1 MRFLLSFL
9 ASTALAAS
17 FSYAQGSP
25 SQDGAETD
33 DNIIVTGTRIRRSQF
48 QDQTGDEI
56 NIIPE
61 EKLSWEEA
69 ANHRDIT
76 VVQPGPNG
84 LVVVPPESIS
94 EADKSKLLQ
103 QRKSVVRLEDQV
115 EVTYVDIL
123 PVEPEI
129 PEARILPAENLS
141 EQDQELPE
149 ED

>member
-1 MRFLLSFL
+1 MRLLLSVL
-9 ASTALAAS
+9 ATAALAAGLAN
-17 FSYAQGSP
+17 AQITIIP
-25 SQDGAETD
+25 SDPSEGGA
-33 DNIIVTGTRIRRSQF
+33 
-48 QDQTGDEI
+48 GDEM

-76 VVQPGPNG
+76 VVQPRPNG
-84 LVVVPPESIS
+84 LEVVPPEGIRD
-94 EADKSKLLQ
+94 ADKSELLQ
-103 QRKSVVRLEDQV
+103 QRKSVLRLEDQV
-115 EVTYVDIL
+115 EATYVDIL

-129 PEARILPAENLS
+129 PEVRIIPAENLS